1 MKHMV
6 LIISILVCIFVI
18 AGSMG
23 ATAQHNDTDNDS
35 NWGDWNWGMLGLGIG
50 LICFLPI
57 VVFIIAIAIG
67 VWIYRDAE
75 KRGKNGT
82 LWLLVGLIGGLIGL
96 IIWLIVRPPE
106 ITAEQRQA
114 KSRDTRRHCPDCKQ
128 TIPFDANVCPYC
140 NKKFGLI

>member
-6 LIISILVCIFVI
+6 LIISIFACIFVI

-23 ATAQHNDTDNDS
+23 TTAQHNDTDNDS

-106 ITAEQRQA
+106 LTAEQRQA
-114 KSRDTRRHCPDCKQ
+114 KLRDTRRYCPDCRQ